1 MRNKDCISR
10 CLHILCRLKRD
21 QKATFAQ
28 IQCYLSEM
36 SILTG
41 EDYNISIRTFQR
53 DVETIRELFLIDVR
67 YSRGEGP
74 SELLGFSHVHKHIIR
89 KNRN

>member
-28 IQCYLSEM
+28 IQRYLSDM

-53 DVETIRELFLIDVR
+53 DLETITGAAATVVAPRFYMSIRLFT
-67 YSRGEGP
+67 
-74 SELLGFSHVHKHIIR
+74 
-89 KNRN
+89 